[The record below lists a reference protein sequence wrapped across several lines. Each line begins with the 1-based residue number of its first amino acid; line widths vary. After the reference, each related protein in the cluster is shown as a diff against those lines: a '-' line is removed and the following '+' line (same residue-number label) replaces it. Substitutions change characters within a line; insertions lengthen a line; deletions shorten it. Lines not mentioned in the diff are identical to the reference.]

1 MKLLAGLLLL
11 LGTSFGARAQQTT
24 APAAAAAAPTD
35 SGAYVANRFISFIP
49 GQLELLDGRIITGY
63 MPVTTMYPGLD
74 FEFIYYLTHPDR
86 KPKPE
91 KQEVRMQDVKRMT
104 AGSHYLEPMRL
115 PGEKVKIMA
124 ERFVNGPVEVF
135 LQADQKSVPIIVPLP
150 SPILMSGIPYTKSH
164 FFVRRN
170 GVLTQVD
177 RGMFYMQMSQYL
189 ADYPELAKR
198 IAHAEK
204 GYHYKD
210 LLRLV
215 SSYNQFTANLQSAGR
230 PVD

>member
-1 MKLLAGLLLL
+1 
-11 LGTSFGARAQQTT
+11 
-24 APAAAAAAPTD
+24 
-35 SGAYVANRFISFIP
+35 
-49 GQLELLDGRIITGY
+49 
-63 MPVTTMYPGLD
+63 
-74 FEFIYYLTHPDR
+74 
-86 KPKPE
+86 
-91 KQEVRMQDVKRMT
+91 MQDVKCMT

-135 LQADQKSVPIIVPLP
+135 LQADQKSVPIVVPLP
-150 SPILMSGIPYTKSH
+150 SALLMSGIPYTKSH

-215 SSYNQFTANLQSAGR
+215 SSYNQFTTNRAGATPPAR
-230 PVD
+230 